1 MNDVMKKEMCV
12 PCAIRLA
19 GTKDVRMTANR
30 KGKITCAECGRRRYG
45 NEYTVTKKAKPEAKA

>member
-1 MNDVMKKEMCV
+1 MKKEMCV

-19 GTKDVRMTANR
+19 ATKDVRMTAHR

-45 NEYTVTKKAKPEAKA
+45 NEYAVTKKAKMEVKP

>member
-1 MNDVMKKEMCV
+1 MKKEMCV